1 MGVAMISVAEALQRV
16 LDGVDRMPVET
27 VNLAAAHGRVLAR
40 DVVARMTQPP
50 TDVSAMDGYAVRAA
64 DVGSVPATLTQ
75 VGASAAGKAFDGA
88 IGPGQTARIF
98 TGAAVPAGA
107 DAIVIQEDTEAAG
120 DQITMNEAVP
130 LGHYVRPA
138 GLDFTQGDVGIPAH
152 RVLSARDIGLSAAMN
167 VPWLTVTR
175 APRIALL
182 ATGDEIVR
190 PGEPVGPNQIISS
203 NTLALMG
210 LIKASGGEAID
221 LGIARDDEDSLRA
234 LAAGA
239 RGADMLVTLG
249 GASVGD
255 HDLVRKVLGQD
266 GLELDFWRIA
276 MRPGKP
282 LIFGKIGQAPMKGT
296 PMMGMPGN
304 PVSSLVCGLVF
315 LRPAIRAMLGL
326 DPHSAT
332 QTARLGQDLTANDQR
347 QDYLRA
353 TAEMDEQGE
362 LVVTPFGKQDS
373 SMLSR
378 LARAHCLI
386 LRAPHAESAKTGDRV
401 EILPLNGDSAGI

>member
-1 MGVAMISVAEALQRV
+1 MISVAEALRRV
-16 LDGVDRMPVET
+16 LDGVERMPEESVS
-27 VNLAAAHGRVLAR
+27 LAAAHGRVLAR
-40 DVVARMTQPP
+40 DVVARLTQPP
-50 TDVSAMDGYAVRAA
+50 SDVSAMDGYAVRAA
-64 DVGSVPATLTQ
+64 DVASVPATLTQ
-75 VGASAAGKAFDGA
+75 IGEAAAGNAFDGA

-98 TGAAVPAGA
+98 TGAPVPTGA
-107 DAIVIQEDTEAAG
+107 DAIVIQEDTTASG
-120 DQITMNEAVP
+120 DQITVTEAAT
-130 LGHYVRPA
+130 LGNYIRPA
-138 GLDFTQGDVGIPAH
+138 GLDFNQGDVGIPAN
-152 RVLSARDIGLSAAMN
+152 RVLSARDIGLAAAMN
-167 VPWLTVTR
+167 VPWLSVTR

-190 PGEPVGPNQIISS
+190 PGEPIGANQIISS

-210 LIKASGGEAID
+210 LIKSSGGEAID
-221 LGIARDDEDSLRA
+221 LGIASDDEGSLRT

-266 GLELDFWRIA
+266 GLDLNFWRIA

-282 LIFGKIGQAPMKGT
+282 LLFGHIAGT

-304 PVSSLVCGLVF
+304 PVSSLVCGLVY

-326 DPHSAT
+326 DPHAKT
-332 QTARLGQDLTANDQR
+332 LPARLGRDLPANDLR

-353 TAEMDEQGE
+353 SAQINESGE
-362 LVVTPFGKQDS
+362 TIVTPFEKQDS

-378 LARAHCLI
+378 LARADCLV
-386 LRAPHAESAKTGDRV
+386 LRPPEAAPAKAGDRV
-401 EILPLNGDSAGI
+401 EILPLSGDGVGI

>member
-1 MGVAMISVAEALQRV
+1 MISVAEALQRI
-16 LDGVDRMPVET
+16 LDGVHRMPTESI
-27 VNLAAAHGRVLAR
+27 NLADAHGRVLAR
-40 DVVARMTQPP
+40 DVTARLTQPP

-64 DVGSVPATLTQ
+64 DVAEVPATLTQ
-75 VGASAAGKAFDGA
+75 IGESAAGSAFDGT
-88 IGPGQTARIF
+88 IGAGQTARIF
-98 TGAAVPAGA
+98 TGAPVPKGA

-120 DQITMNEAVP
+120 DQITMKESASA
-130 LGHYVRPA
+130 GHFVRPA
-138 GLDFTQGDVGIPAH
+138 GLDFSQGDVGIAAN
-152 RVLSARDIGLSAAMN
+152 RVLSARDVGLAAAMN
-167 VPWLTVTR
+167 VPWLTVAR
-175 APRIALL
+175 RPRIALL

-203 NTLALMG
+203 NTIALMG

-234 LAAGA
+234 LASGA

-282 LIFGKIGQAPMKGT
+282 LIFGRIGET

-304 PVSSLVCGLVF
+304 PVSSLVCGIVY

-326 DPHSAT
+326 DPHASN
-332 QTARLGQDLTANDQR
+332 QTAVLGADLPANDQR

-353 TAEMDEQGE
+353 TATLNGDGEM
-362 LVVTPFGKQDS
+362 VVKPFEKQDS

-378 LARAHCLI
+378 LAKADCLI
-386 LRAPHAESAKTGDRV
+386 LRAPHAEPAKAGERV
-401 EILPLNGDSAGI
+401 EILPLNGETTGI